1 MSQSIR
7 ILLADDHNVLRQ
19 GMAQAI
25 SSQPDMLVVA
35 QAANGRDAV
44 ALVQQHQPDI
54 VLLDVNMPE
63 LNGLEAAQQILAR
76 QPQIG
81 VIILTMYRRKEY
93 IVEAIKAGVRGY
105 LLKEAELDD
114 LLSAIRRVAQGD
126 AAIDPALTNQL
137 FSQLRQATPTPPSGI
152 TERDLAILRLLGRGL
167 TNAKI
172 AKELGLAEKTIRNRL
187 TSIFRALNVKN
198 RNQATAY
205 AYQSGLVDD
214 ENSPKV

>member
-1 MSQSIR
+1 MNQPIR

-25 SSQPDMLVVA
+25 SSQSDMLVVA
-35 QAANGRDAV
+35 QAANGREAV

-126 AAIDPALTNQL
+126 AAIDPALTKQL
-137 FSQLRQATPTPPSGI
+137 FSQLRQATVTPSSGL

-172 AKELGLAEKTIRNRL
+172 AQELGLAEKTIRNRL
-187 TSIFRALNVKN
+187 TGIFRALNVEN
-198 RNQATAY
+198 RNQAIAY